1 MKTIFGIL
9 ILVSGW
15 LSVNAQKNALKPE
28 RDLLADARKSLSGA
42 TAISVVSM
50 ITQGVGY
57 GLIKSSMNDN
67 GSTETAVSGIFL
79 GIGGIGLQTN
89 SPILVSRAYRQVKK
103 WECPA
108 DDALAKQKILNSL
121 MAAKMISIAR
131 TVLPLAGIMATSIS
145 SYNGS
150 DSDKTEALFFGFW
163 AASIVL
169 AIPEIIL
176 IENSQ
181 SQIKSYQQQLKLG
194 STEQGLGVIY
204 QF

>member
-1 MKTIFGIL
+1 MKTIIGIL
-9 ILVSGW
+9 IVVSGW
-15 LSVNAQKNALKPE
+15 LSVNAQKDAVIPE

-42 TAISVVSM
+42 TGISVVSM
-50 ITQGVGY
+50 ITQGIGY

-67 GSTETAVSGIFL
+67 GSTETGVTGVFL

-103 WECPA
+103 WECPTE
-108 DDALAKQKILNSL
+108 DALAKQKILNSL
-121 MAAKMISIAR
+121 MAAKMISVAR

-194 STEQGLGVIY
+194 TTEQGLGMIY

>member
-1 MKTIFGIL
+1 MKTIIGIL
-9 ILVSGW
+9 IVVSGW
-15 LSVNAQKNALKPE
+15 LSVCGQNEMVKPE

-42 TAISVVSM
+42 TGISVVSM

-67 GSTETAVSGIFL
+67 GSAETGVTGVFL

-150 DSDKTEALFFGFW
+150 DSDKTEAIFFGFW

-176 IENSQ
+176 IENSR

-194 STEQGLGVIY
+194 TTEQGLGMIY

>member
-1 MKTIFGIL
+1 MKTIIGIL

-15 LSVNAQKNALKPE
+15 LSVNAQKDAVIPE

-42 TAISVVSM
+42 TAISVASM

-108 DDALAKQKILNSL
+108 DDALAKQKILNNL

-194 STEQGLGVIY
+194 TTEQGLGMIY